1 MLQPSVFTLFLA
13 AMLKLEIAETSGT
26 ECLCRSAGVLLYAFK
41 RRMTSLEINA
51 TLIAQIINFLILVFI
66 LKKLAYKPLMEMME
80 ARQASIADDLA
91 TAEKD
96 RQDAADLKREYQ
108 TQLTAARA
116 EAQAIVDKAMKQAE
130 KNKEEIIEEARVE
143 HARLLKAAQEEIS
156 REREL
161 ALAELRAEVV
171 GLSMAAAA
179 KIIEK
184 NLDAETNSKLVSDFM
199 DKLDEKKIGGLPC

>member
-1 MLQPSVFTLFLA
+1 M
-13 AMLKLEIAETSGT
+13 
-26 ECLCRSAGVLLYAFK
+26 
-41 RRMTSLEINA
+41 EINA

-66 LKKLAYKPLMEMME
+66 LKKLAYKPLMEMLE
-80 ARQASIADDLA
+80 ARQTGIADSIA
-91 TAEKD
+91 TAERD
-96 RQDAADLKREYQ
+96 RQAAADMKREYQ
-108 TQLTAARA
+108 AQLTAARA

-143 HARLLKAAQEEIS
+143 HARLLKAAQEEIV
-156 REREL
+156 REREM

>member
-1 MLQPSVFTLFLA
+1 M
-13 AMLKLEIAETSGT
+13 
-26 ECLCRSAGVLLYAFK
+26 
-41 RRMTSLEINA
+41 EINA

-80 ARQASIADDLA
+80 ARQTSIADNLA
-91 TAEKD
+91 TAERDK
-96 RQDAADLKREYQ
+96 QAAADMKREYQ
-108 TQLTAARA
+108 EQLTAART

-143 HARLLKAAQEEIS
+143 HARLLKAAQEEIA
-156 REREL
+156 REREM

>member
-1 MLQPSVFTLFLA
+1 M
-13 AMLKLEIAETSGT
+13 
-26 ECLCRSAGVLLYAFK
+26 
-41 RRMTSLEINA
+41 EINA

-80 ARQASIADDLA
+80 ARQTSIADNLA

-96 RQDAADLKREYQ
+96 KQAAAQMKREYQ
-108 TQLTAARA
+108 EQLTAARA

-143 HARLLKAAQEEIS
+143 HARLLKAAQEEIA
-156 REREL
+156 REREM

-184 NLDAETNSKLVSDFM
+184 NLDVETNSKLVSDFM